1 MIAQFERMFFVFYD
15 HFLELCNKKGVTPSK
30 AALLN
35 GISKTSVTRW
45 KNGATPNGEI
55 LKKLS
60 DYFGVTTDYLLTG
73 KKQENIRV
81 YDEDDNVVVLDD
93 ETLEIIDSL
102 RKRPDMKILFS
113 VSKKAKPE
121 DIIKAVKIIEALRDT
136 KEGD

>member
-1 MIAQFERMFFVFYD
+1 MFYD

>member
-1 MIAQFERMFFVFYD
+1 MDFIQNLTKLIEMRGITV
-15 HFLELCNKKGVTPSK
+15 NKLLKDLHMGKGTF
-30 AALLN
+30 A
-35 GISKTSVTRW
+35 TW
-45 KNGATPNGEI
+45 KKRGTIPNGETLQKI
-55 LKKLS
+55 A
-60 DYFGVTTDYLLTG
+60 DYFGVTIDYLLTG